1 MGNPCLDLDLHCVEL
16 RFAATRLTDAR
27 AVEQLAASVERCGQI
42 VPLIAVGDGGSGSVV
57 LIDGYRRVAA
67 LRRLGR
73 DRARVECWS
82 CELAEAL
89 IGVLARTQGR
99 ALAGIEEALVLRE
112 LTQGLELSQNEVAR
126 RCGRDASWVNRRLAL
141 LSSVPDSALDGVR
154 DGRLST
160 WSAVRVIAPLARAN
174 ADHAARF
181 LAALAATALST
192 REQGLW
198 LEHYRKASRAAR
210 ERMVEAP
217 RLFLDALRARE
228 EERSGERLRGGP
240 EGECASDLRAIEAIL
255 ARLRRRVA
263 ALCPVPEPLIRAMP
277 RLRTAIDLLASEIER
292 SAEDDPERDPHRGAH
307 APGPG
312 PSAAR
317 DQPHA
322 GAVAQHGAAH
332 PTPP

>member
-1 MGNPCLDLDLHCVEL
+1 MGNPCLALDLHCVEL

-141 LSSVPDSALDGVR
+141 LSSVSDSALDAVR

-174 ADHAARF
+174 ADHATRF

-217 RLFLDALRARE
+217 RLFLDALRARGGALGRASAR
-228 EERSGERLRGGP
+228 RSGRGM
-240 EGECASDLRAIEAIL
+240 RI
-255 ARLRRRVA
+255 
-263 ALCPVPEPLIRAMP
+263 
-277 RLRTAIDLLASEIER
+277 R
-292 SAEDDPERDPHRGAH
+292 SARHRGDPRALEETGGGLVSRARAADPGRA
-307 APGPG
+307 APQDGDRPAG
-312 PSAAR
+312 QR
-317 DQPHA
+317 DREECR
-322 GAVAQHGAAH
+322 G
-332 PTPP
+332 